1 MKNTLKISVLKY
13 LYNTWDIRMNSFP
26 DEELLLESYQQYI
39 IAKYKASDCSKIKPD
54 LPSLFFT
61 SSLWNQENFRSG
73 YFWLNLKAWPASTLR
88 QNSCKIRCRQKS
100 VFENCLSVFDHFAK
114 LAPKVYPKWR
124 SKNRITMLCFSW
136 LFLEGKKWTN
146 NCFFK

>member
-1 MKNTLKISVLKY
+1 
-13 LYNTWDIRMNSFP
+13 MNSFP

-54 LPSLFFT
+54 LRSLFFT
-61 SSLWNQENFRSG
+61 SSLWNQQNSHSG

-100 VFENCLSVFDHFAK
+100 IRVCLRIVWVFDHFVK
-114 LAPKVYPKWR
+114 LAPKRLRFIRNEEAKTE
-124 SKNRITMLCFSW
+124 SQCFV
-136 LFLEGKKWTN
+136 FLDSFLKEKSGPTIAFLNKTAY
-146 NCFFK
+146 